1 MGAVE
6 CQLEDES
13 QQNITKLDVDSSLA
27 MMKDMQASW
36 PANVC
41 IHFLSER
48 PINNFPIFNWWSKN
62 KLTLL
67 IVPSLFSIDHQPA
80 WVNLTGAFG
89 FDCNPTGK
97 QIYLS

>member
-36 PANVC
+36 QALRDQQTYVF
-41 IHFLSER
+41 ISYQKGL
-48 PINNFPIFNWWSKN
+48 IIIFQ
-62 KLTLL
+62 
-67 IVPSLFSIDHQPA
+67 F
-80 WVNLTGAFG
+80 LTG
-89 FDCNPTGK
+89 DLKINLLC
-97 QIYLS
+97 

>member
-36 PANVC
+36 QALRDQRTYVF
-41 IHFLSER
+41 ISYQ
-48 PINNFPIFNWWSKN
+48 KG
-62 KLTLL
+62 LL
-67 IVPSLFSIDHQPA
+67 IIFQF
-80 WVNLTGAFG
+80 LTG
-89 FDCNPTGK
+89 DLKINLLC
-97 QIYLS
+97 